1 MSLPTRSQSA
11 LEYMMTYGWA
21 ILVIVIVAA
30 VLYSLGIFSP
40 SSSLST
46 TVTGF
51 ANLGTVNAVCLGGT
65 SFTISMGD
73 SYSPDINKW
82 YV

>member
-1 MSLPTRSQSA
+1 MHKLLKSVKSQSA

-21 ILVIVIVAA
+21 ILVIVIVAG

-46 TVTGF
+46 TITGF
-51 ANLGTVNAVCLGGT
+51 SNPGTVNAV
-65 SFTISMGD
+65 SWD
-73 SYSPDINKW
+73 E
-82 YV
+82 